1 MIDFP
6 PTRNRKTKPILQV
19 PEIVLVWRISMEI
32 WDERNSQTHTH
43 TYVKAVDITSDISI
57 KGKEAS
63 ADSLFI
69 SLNCRGK
76 STRTVFDFSF
86 FLTLPGPG
94 DDDDKDDDVLFMF
107 RNEGESEQVSEK
119 ICANRVGPR
128 NGSPRTPRVE
138 RKKAEKNLST
148 HLTGE

>member
-1 MIDFP
+1 M
-6 PTRNRKTKPILQV
+6 
-19 PEIVLVWRISMEI
+19 
-32 WDERNSQTHTH
+32 SQTHTH
-43 TYVKAVDITSDISI
+43 ARAYVKAVDITSDIST
-57 KGKEAS
+57 KGKKAS

-107 RNEGESEQVSEK
+107 REERETERVSEK
-119 ICANRVGPR
+119 ICANSRPPKR
-128 NGSPRTPRVE
+128 KPEDSSSRAE
-138 RKKAEKNLST
+138 RGRKESLDPFNR
-148 HLTGE
+148 